1 MWLQKLVRDFYKILN
16 QVNSEAVPND
26 LKLPHTFSQL
36 VSEMKSKKY
45 NAKEFAM
52 ILKGMVSF
60 MFQIHVYMYVPVSHV
75 WYIVVVDLSGEEVY
89 VI

>member
-26 LKLPHTFSQL
+26 LKLPNTFSQL

-45 NAKEFAM
+45 NAKEFAL

-60 MFQIHVYMYVPVSHV
+60 MFLIH
-75 WYIVVVDLSGEEVY
+75 WYIFMDLSCMSG
-89 VI
+89 ISLL